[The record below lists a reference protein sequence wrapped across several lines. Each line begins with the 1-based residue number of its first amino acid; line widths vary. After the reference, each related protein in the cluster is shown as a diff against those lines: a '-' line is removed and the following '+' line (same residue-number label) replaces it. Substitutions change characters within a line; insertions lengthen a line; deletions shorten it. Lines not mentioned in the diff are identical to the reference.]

1 MATKLTAKEYKMIQ
15 WSFDFIQHH
24 IDGTTEDI
32 PDELIKYWSVPQ
44 FTNESNYIVDNPQIM
59 VFMFILRLHERPKN
73 NADNFLNTFRFKQ
86 LFYNFQVILATTAHC
101 REAGIKV
108 EPFPLF
114 DMNKYILPDLSNKQ
128 DLLNM
133 YQSITNCRVMH

>member
-1 MATKLTAKEYKMIQ
+1 MTTKLTSKEYKMIQ

-32 PDELIKYWSVPQ
+32 PDELIKYWSVPK
-44 FTNESNYIVDNPQIM
+44 FTNESNYIADNPQIM
-59 VFMFILRLHERPKN
+59 VFMFILRLHECPTN
-73 NADNFLNTFRFKQ
+73 NAHSFLNTFRFKQ
-86 LFYNFQVILATTAHC
+86 LFYNFQVILATTAYC
-101 REAGIKV
+101 RGEGIKV

-114 DMNKYILPDLSNKQ
+114 DINKYVLPDLSNKQ

-133 YQSITNCRVMH
+133 YQSITNCRVIG